1 MNLLASLAV
10 FFALLQAPPS
20 VPATF
25 TGVYRG
31 LESGRVVIEVP
42 SGQNMRMFVTGSTKF
57 IRDGK
62 KSKASEFH
70 DGDAVSVDA
79 ERDLR
84 MNLIAVRVEAVKP
97 KPPSP

>member
-31 LESGRVVIEVP
+31 LESGRVVIVAAVYDLAT
-42 SGQNMRMFVTGSTKF
+42 GVVTFEPQGAA
-57 IRDGK
+57 GEGG
-62 KSKASEFH
+62 A
-70 DGDAVSVDA
+70 GV
-79 ERDLR
+79 ER
-84 MNLIAVRVEAVKP
+84 A
-97 KPPSP
+97 